1 MNIGEESEH
10 YLKAFL
16 LKQKYKKLSDTV
28 FGVINELSDDGNL
41 SEIMWK
47 NEAEPFL
54 ESFDIP
60 NMIKTLGITKS
71 RGSSKA
77 DITING
83 VSYSVKEMGASPPAI
98 VNHTPR
104 HGFEN
109 ACTNVGSSITT
120 LDKIITEYWKLREG
134 KIIKEDTK
142 ISNPNCPFIPY
153 KSYLKPIIEY
163 FLFTGTGR
171 SISNFPATKILEIN
185 YKKLP
190 VEIRIFE
197 KDNYFE
203 QVWDKLVFSIRSKGM
218 PKKYP
223 NCVDKDSI
231 AKWTKKTEKKYKGAL
246 HIRVNK

>member
-1 MNIGEESEH
+1 MNIGEESEY

-41 SEIMWK
+41 AELIWK
-47 NEAEPFL
+47 HEAEPFL
-54 ESFDIP
+54 KSFDIT
-60 NMIKTLGITKS
+60 NLIKTLGITKS

-98 VNHTPR
+98 VNHTAR

-109 ACTNVGSSITT
+109 ACANVGSSIAT

-142 ISNPNCPFIPY
+142 ISNPNCPFIHY
-153 KSYLKPIIEY
+153 KDYLKPIIEY

-171 SISNFPATKILEIN
+171 SVSNFPATKILEIN

-190 VEIRIFE
+190 IEIKIFE

-218 PKKYP
+218 PKNYP
-223 NCVDKDSI
+223 NCDNGDSI
-231 AKWTKKTEKKYKGAL
+231 AKWTKKAEKKYKGAL
-246 HIRVNK
+246 HIRVN